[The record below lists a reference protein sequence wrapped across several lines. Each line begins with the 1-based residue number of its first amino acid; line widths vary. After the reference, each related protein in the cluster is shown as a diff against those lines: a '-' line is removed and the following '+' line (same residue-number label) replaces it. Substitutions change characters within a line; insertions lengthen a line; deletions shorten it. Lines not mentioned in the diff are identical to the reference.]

1 MDYKHK
7 EILQKFSTQKVELAA
22 PDILRSAGQK
32 AQAFFNDGRR
42 DAQGH
47 FLSASG
53 EMDEARKRIEGL
65 RGEIEKEYLRSK
77 KLADD
82 IGVDLDATTVGKNF
96 RNAFKEIEDYV
107 ISCRELSSKYRKLK

>member
-1 MDYKHK
+1 MDFKHK
-7 EILQKFSTQKVELAA
+7 EILQKFASHSVELAA

-47 FLSASG
+47 FLSASD
-53 EMDEARKRIEGL
+53 EMDQARKRIEGL
-65 RGEIEKEYLRSK
+65 RSDIEKEYLRSK

>member
-7 EILQKFSTQKVELAA
+7 EILQKFAAQNVELAA
-22 PDILRSAGQK
+22 PDLLRSAGQK
-32 AQAFFNDGRR
+32 AQSFFNDGRR
-42 DAQGH
+42 DAQSH

-53 EMDEARKRIEGL
+53 EMDEARKRIENL
-65 RGEIEKEYLRSK
+65 RGDIEKEYLRSK
-77 KLADD
+77 KLAED